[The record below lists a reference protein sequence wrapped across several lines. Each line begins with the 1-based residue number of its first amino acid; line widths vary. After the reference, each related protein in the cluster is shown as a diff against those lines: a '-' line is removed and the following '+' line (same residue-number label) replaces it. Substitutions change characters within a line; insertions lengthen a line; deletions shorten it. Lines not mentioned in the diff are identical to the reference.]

1 MMLPLHVPVIIVGA
15 GPVGMLLS
23 LQLQQQG
30 QQVLLLEAR
39 PKTVPPQDKRT
50 LALSYNSVMAFQDA
64 GVNLAA
70 STMTA
75 ISQVHI
81 SQQNAYGRTLLSHTD
96 LNLPFMGQVIDYA
109 QLMCSSMQALE
120 IQSLPSHW
128 GMAVSEIQTLSSWAQ
143 VTLTDGTQITCD
155 WLILAE
161 GGQLTA
167 QIPNLNLT
175 QYDYQ
180 QHAYITTAYFDQPQN
195 GVAYERFAQ
204 AGPFALLPYGD
215 NYRLIWTRS
224 PSEAQR
230 LAQLPFA
237 QFKQEFETAF
247 GKRAGELL
255 AVDEAIQFP
264 LALKQL
270 QSVTSGRVI
279 CIGNAAQTMHPVAA
293 QGLNLGVRDAQALA
307 HAFQNATHV
316 KNGQLGAVYAR
327 SRRLDAKA
335 IVGFTHSLVTVFDQ
349 PHALL
354 QVGRGAIMSALNTSL
369 PLRQKFSEH
378 LIFGL

>member
-1 MMLPLHVPVIIVGA
+1 MLPLHVPVIIVGA

-23 LQLQQQG
+23 LQLSKQG
-30 QQVLLLEAR
+30 QRVLLIEAR
-39 PKTVPPQDKRT
+39 PKAIPPQDKRT

-64 GVNLAA
+64 GVDLSQAH
-70 STMTA
+70 MTA
-75 ISQVHI
+75 IHQVHI
-81 SQQNAYGRTLLSHTD
+81 SQQGGFGRTLLSETD

-109 QLMCSSMQALE
+109 KLMQACMIALD
-120 IQSLPSHW
+120 QHHVASHW
-128 GMAVSEIQTLSSWAQ
+128 GSAVTQVSSLNHLAS
-143 VTLTDGTQITCD
+143 VTLADGQQITCN

-167 QIPNLNLT
+167 QLPQLQPQ

-180 QHAYITTAYFDQPQN
+180 QHAYITTAKFSQKQN
-195 GVAYERFAQ
+195 GVAYERFAKE
-204 AGPFALLPYGD
+204 GPFALLPYGD
-215 NYRLIWTRS
+215 NYRLIWTRT
-224 PSEAQR
+224 PTEAER
-230 LAQLPFA
+230 LAKLPFA
-237 QFKQEFETAF
+237 EFKQEFEAAF
-247 GKRAGELL
+247 GGRAGELL
-255 AVDEAIQFP
+255 EVDTPIQFP
-264 LALKQL
+264 LVLKQL
-270 QSVTSGRVI
+270 KQTHTGRVI

-307 HAFQNATHV
+307 NAFAHPTYSKSGKLAEH
-316 KNGQLGAVYAR
+316 YAR

-349 PHALL
+349 PHAAL
-354 QVGRGAIMSALNTSL
+354 QAGRGLVMSALNTSL

>member
-30 QQVLLLEAR
+30 QQILLLEAR
-39 PKTVPPQDKRT
+39 PKAVPPQDKRT

-64 GVNLAA
+64 GVNLANTA
-70 STMTA
+70 MTA

-109 QLMCSSMQALE
+109 QLMRASMQALDA
-120 IQSLPSHW
+120 QNVPSHW
-128 GMAVSEIQTLSSWAQ
+128 GMAVSNVQTLSSWAQ
-143 VTLTDGTQITCD
+143 VTLADGTQITCD

-161 GGQLTA
+161 GGELTA
-167 QIPNLNLT
+167 QIPHLNPT
-175 QYDYQ
+175 QYNYH
-180 QHAYITTAYFDQPQN
+180 QHAYITTAYFDQAQN

-204 AGPFALLPYGD
+204 AGPFALLPYGEH
-215 NYRLIWTRS
+215 YRLIWTRT

-230 LAQLPFA
+230 LAHLPFA
-237 QFKQEFETAF
+237 DFKQEFDSAF
-247 GKRAGELL
+247 GTRAGELL

-307 HAFQNATHV
+307 QAFQNTTQM
-316 KNGQLGAVYAR
+316 KNGQLGQTYAR
-327 SRRLDAKA
+327 SRRLDAKT

-349 PHALL
+349 PHAFL
-354 QVGRGAIMSALNTSL
+354 QVGRGAIMSVLNTSL